1 MTEAA
6 PAEGLKE
13 FAAPKE
19 ASVSGLDVREHPT
32 YHYDAPYE
40 GHGQILLELVVQ
52 SLHHV
57 AFVNGEV
64 VDAVHLIHAP
74 EVRLDQPYS
83 LVQNLNPA
91 TVAATVA
98 QESSV
103 AAAAAAAAVAAV
115 AKAGLAV
122 VAAAAFGAAPV
133 GAVGDV
139 AAAGQV
145 QTGLSKDAPHQ
156 KVVDS

>member
-1 MTEAA
+1 VTEAA

-19 ASVSGLDVREHPT
+19 ASVSGLNVTEHPT

-40 GHGQILLELVVQ
+40 AHGQILLELVVQ
-52 SLHHV
+52 SPHHA

-103 AAAAAAAAVAAV
+103 AAAAVAAV
-115 AKAGLAV
+115 ARAGLAV
-122 VAAAAFGAAPV
+122 AAAAAFGAALV
-133 GAVGDV
+133 EAVGDV

-145 QTGLSKDAPHQ
+145 QTGLSRDAPHQ

>member
-1 MTEAA
+1 VTEAA

-19 ASVSGLDVREHPT
+19 ASVSGLNVREHPT

-40 GHGQILLELVVQ
+40 AHGQILLELVVQ
-52 SLHHV
+52 SPHHA

-103 AAAAAAAAVAAV
+103 AAAAAVAAV